1 MRSIVKFIIALASVF
16 SLTAALAA
24 DSPQEQRHELMEHVG
39 DAAKAVGQML
49 KGEQP
54 FDAATAMESFNTWH
68 EAAGKFGDLF
78 PEGTETGYDT
88 RAKAA
93 IWTDREG
100 FDSALQAFS
109 DAVDAAIA
117 AAPQDLDALNAAA
130 GPVFKKCKACH
141 EDYRVEED

>member
-1 MRSIVKFIIALASVF
+1 MRSISKFIIALSAS
-16 SLTAALAA
+16 LAMGAAVAGET
-24 DSPQEQRHELMEHVG
+24 PQEQRHDLMEHVG

-49 KGEQP
+49 KGEAP
-54 FDAATAMESFNTWH
+54 FDAETAMQSFQTWH
-68 EAAGKFGDLF
+68 EAAGKFGELF

-100 FDSALQAFS
+100 FEAALQAFS
-109 DAVDAAIA
+109 DAVDEAIA

-141 EDYRVEED
+141 EDYRTEED

>member
-1 MRSIVKFIIALASVF
+1 MRSISKFIIALAA
-16 SLTAALAA
+16 SLSMAAAVA
-24 DSPQEQRHELMEHVG
+24 GESPQEQRHDLMEHVG

-49 KGEQP
+49 KGEKP
-54 FDAATAMESFNTWH
+54 FDAETAMQSFQTWQD
-68 EAAGKFGDLF
+68 AAGKFGDMF

-88 RAKAA
+88 RAKAE

-100 FDSALQAFS
+100 FNAALQAFS
-109 DAVDAAIA
+109 DAVDEAIA

-141 EDYRVEED
+141 EDYRTEED

>member
-1 MRSIVKFIIALASVF
+1 MRSISKFIIALSA
-16 SLTAALAA
+16 SLTVAVAVAGE
-24 DSPQEQRHELMEHVG
+24 SPQEQRHDLMEHVG

-49 KGEQP
+49 KGEAP
-54 FDAATAMESFNTWH
+54 FDAEIAMQSFQTWH

-100 FDSALQAFS
+100 FESALRAFS
-109 DAVDAAIA
+109 DAVDEAIA
-117 AAPQDLDALNAAA
+117 AAPQDLDALNVAA
-130 GPVFKKCKACH
+130 GP
-141 EDYRVEED
+141 